1 MSTVISIAR
10 SPSSAVV
17 VFDDLQTL
25 TITLDRP
32 MAVALLAQIE
42 AAQNADRQV
51 DPAQL
56 RERLNQAQT
65 DRITAGTA
73 EEHRVGPL
81 VINTLKRTVQV
92 HAKNN
97 RLMAVPGALAHD
109 ILTLAAQGPEAET
122 GLQVMATELAACT
135 DHTPL
140 DQISQL
146 VQDGALLMNASGHL
160 LLSPDSDTPA
170 LDPDRARPIR
180 MGAITEIHHTL
191 LGILVTHTDH

>member
-1 MSTVISIAR
+1 MPTVISIAR
-10 SPSSAVV
+10 SPSSAGV

-42 AAQNADRQV
+42 AAQNAGRQV

-73 EEHRVGPL
+73 EEHHVG
-81 VINTLKRTVQV
+81 TLKRTVQV